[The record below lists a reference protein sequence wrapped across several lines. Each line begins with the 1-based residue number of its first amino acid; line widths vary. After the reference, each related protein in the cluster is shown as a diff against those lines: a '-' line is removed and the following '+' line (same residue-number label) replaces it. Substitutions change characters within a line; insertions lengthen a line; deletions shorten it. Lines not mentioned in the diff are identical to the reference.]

1 MWVQYGK
8 QKERFKNKRVCVII
22 KWISKGKAKG
32 KGKVK
37 VKGKAGSEKYL
48 EMAKRYESEKESNKK
63 FNWYTM

>member
-8 QKERFKNKRVCVII
+8 QKERSKNKRVCVII

-37 VKGKAGSEKYL
+37 VKSKAGSEKYL

-63 FNWYTM
+63 FN